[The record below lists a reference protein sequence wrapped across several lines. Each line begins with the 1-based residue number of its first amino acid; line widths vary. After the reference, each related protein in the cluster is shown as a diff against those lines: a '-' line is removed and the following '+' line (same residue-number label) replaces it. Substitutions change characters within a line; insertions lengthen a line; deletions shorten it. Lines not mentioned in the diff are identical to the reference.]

1 MVHLGLSIKSKRS
14 ARIVGQLARCEGE
27 SPLNQ

>member
-1 MVHLGLSIKSKRS
+1 VVHLGLSIQSKRS
-14 ARIVGQLARCEGE
+14 AWIVGQLARCERE